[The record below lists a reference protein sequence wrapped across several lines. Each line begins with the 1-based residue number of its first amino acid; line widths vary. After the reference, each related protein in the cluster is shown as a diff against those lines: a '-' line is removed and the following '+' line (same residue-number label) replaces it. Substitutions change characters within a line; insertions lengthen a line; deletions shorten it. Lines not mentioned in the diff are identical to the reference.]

1 MSNNSLVCLPCLD
14 SLEMGLARQRD
25 LDIPRHIARALGEST
40 VKAVT
45 LGGYLVAGKGSQ
57 VDWSV
62 LVRNAYNKKESI
74 SPQTGLPDF
83 KVNDFLETRLQV
95 TNETTL
101 SATKRFVDEGLNPLV
116 LNLANGVTPGGGFL
130 HGARA
135 QEESLCRSSALYHT
149 LLGDAMYEA
158 HRKRPLPDS
167 TDWAIYSPEVPVFR
181 TDDGITIEQP
191 WLMNVLTCA
200 APYAWTVGRL
210 ESAELLRLRI
220 NRVLSIARAYGYF
233 SLVLGAWGCGAFGN
247 DAELT
252 AQHFRT
258 ALEGEFKGVFSDIVF
273 AITDWSPERK
283 FLGPFS
289 DVFRN

>member
-1 MSNNSLVCLPCLD
+1 MSNNTIACLPCLD
-14 SLEMGLARQRD
+14 SLEMGLARQRV
-25 LDIPRHIARALGEST
+25 LDIPRYVARALGESA
-40 VKAVT
+40 VKAVS
-45 LGGYLVAGKGSQ
+45 LGEYQVAGKLTA

-74 SPQTGLPDF
+74 SPQAGLPDF
-83 KVNDFLETRLQV
+83 KANDFLETRIQV

-101 SATKRFVDEGLNPLV
+101 LATKRFVDAGLKPLV
-116 LNLANGVTPGGGFL
+116 LNLANGVNPGGGFL
-130 HGARA
+130 HGAIA

-167 TDWAIYSPEVPVFR
+167 TEWAIYSPEVPVFR

-200 APYAWTVGRL
+200 APYAPTVGRL
-210 ESAELLRLRI
+210 QSAELLRLRI
-220 NRVLSIARAYGYF
+220 NRVLSIARAYSYS

-247 DAELT
+247 DAVLT

-258 ALEGEFKGVFSDIVF
+258 ALEGEFNGAFSDIVF

-283 FLGPFS
+283 FFGPFS
-289 DVFRN
+289 EVFRN

>member
-1 MSNNSLVCLPCLD
+1 MSNNTVACLPCLD
-14 SLEMGLARQRD
+14 SPEMGLARQRV
-25 LDIPRHIARALGEST
+25 LDIPRHIARALGESA

-45 LGGYLVAGKGSQ
+45 LGEYQVAGKGTP
-57 VDWSV
+57 VDWSA
-62 LVRNAYNKKESI
+62 LVKNAYNKKKSI
-74 SPQTGLPDF
+74 SPQAVLPDF
-83 KVNDFLETRLQV
+83 KANDFLETRIQV

-101 SATKRFVDEGLNPLV
+101 LATKRFVDAGLKPLV
-116 LNLANGVTPGGGFL
+116 LNLANGVNPGGGFL

-167 TDWAIYSPEVPVFR
+167 TEWAIYSPEVPVFR

-200 APYAWTVGRL
+200 APYAPTVGRL
-210 ESAELLRLRI
+210 QSAELLRLRI
-220 NRVLSIARAYGYF
+220 SRVLSIARAYSYS
-233 SLVLGAWGCGAFGN
+233 SLVLSAWGCGAFGN
-247 DAELT
+247 DAVLT

-258 ALEGEFKGVFSDIVF
+258 ALEGEFNGAFSDIVF

-289 DVFRN
+289 EVFRN

>member
-1 MSNNSLVCLPCLD
+1 
-14 SLEMGLARQRD
+14 
-25 LDIPRHIARALGEST
+25 
-40 VKAVT
+40 
-45 LGGYLVAGKGSQ
+45 
-57 VDWSV
+57 
-62 LVRNAYNKKESI
+62 
-74 SPQTGLPDF
+74 
-83 KVNDFLETRLQV
+83 ETRIQV

-101 SATKRFVDEGLNPLV
+101 LATKRFVDAGLKPLV
-116 LNLANGVTPGGGFL
+116 LNLANGVNPGGGFL

-167 TDWAIYSPEVPVFR
+167 TEWAIYSPEVPVFR

-191 WLMNVLTCA
+191 WLMNVLTCS
-200 APYAWTVGRL
+200 APYAPTVGRL
-210 ESAELLRLRI
+210 QSAELLRLRI
-220 NRVLSIARAYGYF
+220 NRVLSIARAYSYS

-247 DAELT
+247 DAVLT

-258 ALEGEFKGVFSDIVF
+258 ALEGEFNGAFSDIVF

-289 DVFRN
+289 EVFRN